1 MALRFPPS
9 WTVEKI
15 PGGFKVYD
23 ANGQSLAYV
32 YSRENPNDAQ
42 IAGVLTEDEAMSPKT
57 TPMQASAAG
66 AQVRAVPAWAT
77 VPVFAVALMKSVPSL
92 FIKYRKYGHLSSEAA
107 VIFQRRGAC

>member
-1 MALRFPPS
+1 MRDIWSAAQTAKSRYQHHFSFLVVHMRRFPAP

-42 IAGVLTEDEAMSPKT
+42 IAGVLTEDEARWIASNIANL
-57 TPMQASAAG
+57 PM
-66 AQVRAVPAWAT
+66 
-77 VPVFAVALMKSVPSL
+77 LL
-92 FIKYRKYGHLSSEAA
+92 RKGPES
-107 VIFQRRGAC
+107 